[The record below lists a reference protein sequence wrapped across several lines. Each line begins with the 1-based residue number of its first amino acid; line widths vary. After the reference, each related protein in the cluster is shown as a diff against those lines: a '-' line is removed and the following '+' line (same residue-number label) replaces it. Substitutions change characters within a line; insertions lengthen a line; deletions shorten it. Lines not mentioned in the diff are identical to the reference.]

1 MDKVMEDE
9 QSAET
14 GFEMPELPEISEP
27 PSQESGSI
35 PTNDAKLSLE
45 PVHNVLIK
53 IQAVLGKTKVNVG
66 ELMRMRSGDIIDL
79 DRKAGEPIDV
89 WVNNRLIARG
99 EVVLT
104 DGLLGVALTE
114 MVRQAD

>member
-1 MDKVMEDE
+1 MEDDQDSTTE
-9 QSAET
+9 
-14 GFEMPELPEISEP
+14 FELPQLPEISGQALE
-27 PSQESGSI
+27 ESDQFSA
-35 PTNDAKLSLE
+35 TDAQLNLE
-45 PVHNVLIK
+45 PVHNVVVK

-66 ELMRMRSGDIIDL
+66 ELMRMRSGDVIDL
-79 DRKAGEPIDV
+79 DRRAGEPIDV

-114 MVRQAD
+114 MVRQVN

>member
-1 MDKVMEDE
+1 MDNVMEDDLN
-9 QSAET
+9 STAES
-14 GFEMPELPEISEP
+14 ELPPQPEISGRASE
-27 PSQESGSI
+27 ESNGISG
-35 PTNDAKLSLE
+35 NDDKLSLE
-45 PVHNVLIK
+45 PVHNVVVK

-66 ELMRMRSGDIIDL
+66 ELMRMRSGDVIDL
-79 DRKAGEPIDV
+79 DRRAGEPIDV

>member
-1 MDKVMEDE
+1 MEDDDQNSTTE
-9 QSAET
+9 
-14 GFEMPELPEISEP
+14 FELPPLPEMSVQPTEDSDNISA
-27 PSQESGSI
+27 
-35 PTNDAKLSLE
+35 NDAKLSLE
-45 PVHNVLIK
+45 PVHNVLVK

-66 ELMRMRSGDIIDL
+66 ELMRMRSGDVIDL
-79 DRKAGEPIDV
+79 DRRAGEPIDV

-114 MVRQAD
+114 MVRQAN

>member
-1 MDKVMEDE
+1 MDNVMEDDQNSTTE
-9 QSAET
+9 
-14 GFEMPELPEISEP
+14 FEPPQLPETSGQALE
-27 PSQESGSI
+27 ESDQFSG
-35 PTNDAKLSLE
+35 TDAQLNLE
-45 PVHNVLIK
+45 PVHNVVVK

-66 ELMRMRSGDIIDL
+66 ELMRMRSGDVIDL
-79 DRKAGEPIDV
+79 DRRAGEPIDV

-114 MVRQAD
+114 MVRQAN

>member
-1 MDKVMEDE
+1 MEDE
-9 QSAET
+9 QNPLTES
-14 GFEMPELPEISEP
+14 ELPQPPEISGQASE
-27 PSQESGSI
+27 ERDKISGSDG
-35 PTNDAKLSLE
+35 PLSLE
-45 PVHNVLIK
+45 PVHNVVVK

-66 ELMRMRSGDIIDL
+66 ELMRMRSGDVIDL

>member
-1 MDKVMEDE
+1 MEDD
-9 QSAET
+9 QNSATE
-14 GFEMPELPEISEP
+14 FEPPQLPEM
-27 PSQESGSI
+27 SG
-35 PTNDAKLSLE
+35 PVPENGDNVPANDAKLSLE
-45 PVHNVLIK
+45 PVHNVVVR

-66 ELMRMRSGDIIDL
+66 ELMRMRSGDVIDL
-79 DRKAGEPIDV
+79 DRRAGEPIDV

-114 MVRQAD
+114 MVRQAN

>member
-1 MDKVMEDE
+1 MEDD
-9 QSAET
+9 QNSATE
-14 GFEMPELPEISEP
+14 FEPPQLPEM
-27 PSQESGSI
+27 SGQAPEEGDNVSAH
-35 PTNDAKLSLE
+35 DAKLSLE
-45 PVHNVLIK
+45 PVHNVVVR

-66 ELMRMRSGDIIDL
+66 ELMRMRSGDVIDL
-79 DRKAGEPIDV
+79 DRRAGEPIDV

>member
-1 MDKVMEDE
+1 MENE
-9 QSAET
+9 ENSATE
-14 GFEMPELPEISEP
+14 FEAPPLPEM
-27 PSQESGSI
+27 SGSASEKSDNI
-35 PTNDAKLSLE
+35 SGNNDQLSLE
-45 PVHNVLIK
+45 PVHNVVVK

-66 ELMRMRSGDIIDL
+66 ELMRMRSGDVIDL

-114 MVRQAD
+114 MVRQAN

>member
-1 MDKVMEDE
+1 MEDD
-9 QSAET
+9 QNSATE
-14 GFEMPELPEISEP
+14 FELPQLPEISGQASEE
-27 PSQESGSI
+27 SDNISGS
-35 PTNDAKLSLE
+35 DAQLSLE
-45 PVHNVLIK
+45 PVHNVVVT

-66 ELMRMRSGDIIDL
+66 ELMRMRSGDVIDL
-79 DRKAGEPIDV
+79 DRRAGEPIDV

-114 MVRQAD
+114 MVRQAN